1 MNRTLG
7 ILLTLIGVII
17 LILSLFTYTKKKN
30 IVDVGPIKVSV
41 DQKQSTDWM
50 PYTGGILFI
59 GGVILLATSRKG
71 R

>member
-7 ILLTLIGVII
+7 ILLTLIGAVI
-17 LILSLFTYTKKKN
+17 LILSIFTYTKKKN
-30 IVDVGPIKVSV
+30 IVDVGPLKVSV
-41 DQKQSTDWM
+41 DQKQSTGWM

-59 GGVILLATSRKG
+59 GGIILLAASRK